1 MSVEYSKAS
10 MVAYASAALVGT
22 AGVETTYV
30 ENLPKGALL
39 LVVSLL
45 FGAVGYF
52 FKRDYKKITDHQAET
67 NAQLAAQKASL
78 DHLAT
83 MFHRVDDKYE
93 RTSNRVAVL
102 ESKAGISNG

>member
-1 MSVEYSKAS
+1 MSIEYSKAS
-10 MVAYASAALVGT
+10 VVSYASAAVVGV
-22 AGVETTYV
+22 AGIETSFVES
-30 ENLPKGALL
+30 LPKSVLL
-39 LVVSLL
+39 LVVSAL

-52 FKRDYKKITDHQAET
+52 FKRDYKKITDHQTET

-78 DHLAT
+78 DHLT
-83 MFHRVDDKYE
+83 VMFHRVDDKYE